1 MSGGRDDAHSHIA
14 SAAAI
19 WVQHADEINSLPLAA
34 DNGQLRSGWRTRR
47 SWRRSGLAYG
57 AAANGCQD
65 CYQREPRIAHP
76 CPPVLR
82 KLSADG
88 VDHQRWAD
96 PFEAFLDR
104 GVGDDLTV
112 SGTAAWGRLRRSSH
126 DCANGGESALV
137 GRSPEY
143 AKVRIPPQGACLFVQ
158 ANNQQWSA

>member
-47 SWRRSGLAYG
+47 SWRRSGLGYG

-104 GVGDDLTV
+104 GVGDDLIV
-112 SGTAAWGRLRRSSH
+112 SGTGRLGGAREEVVLVSNSGRRDRYGYDACAVVKRKMGSH
-126 DCANGGESALV
+126 LST
-137 GRSPEY
+137 R
-143 AKVRIPPQGACLFVQ
+143 
-158 ANNQQWSA
+158 

>member
-19 WVQHADEINSLPLAA
+19 RVQHADEINSLPLAA
-34 DNGQLRSGWRTRR
+34 DNGQLQSGWRTRR
-47 SWRRSGLAYG
+47 SWRRSGLGYG

-82 KLSADG
+82 NLSADG

-104 GVGDDLTV
+104 GVGDDLIV
-112 SGTAAWGRLRRSSH
+112 SGNGRLGSIDSGGPVMTARTAGIGADPPLLERSTNAK
-126 DCANGGESALV
+126 DCPKAD
-137 GRSPEY
+137 
-143 AKVRIPPQGACLFVQ
+143 PPL
-158 ANNQQWSA
+158 